1 MSHICLDSIALIDL
15 SAEGQ
20 VVVSGSHGGASA
32 AKFVL
37 DLGVKPR
44 LVFFNDAGGG
54 KDDAGIVALTML
66 DAIGVACA
74 VYSHESARIG
84 DAQDGVANGVV
95 THVNSHARA
104 LCVKPFMHIIDYLCY
119 FNNEI
124 S

>member
-1 MSHICLDSIALIDL
+1 MSHIRLDSIALIDL

-104 LCVKPFMHIIDYLCY
+104 LRIAPFMQVADCFYI
-119 FNNEI
+119 FK
-124 S
+124 